1 MVTIFYVYLHMALS
15 KVNDGMNK
23 IYLTIKEGKVA
34 RKMGEEW
41 NYYNSVSG
49 SLKEIGTRTNK
60 FDEQE
65 CFIILDDAGERYQL
79 QLKQSSSY
87 FRAFASMADNID
99 VSKRLEFIPLLKEEG
114 GKKQVGLILMQ
125 DGASIKWAHTKNN
138 PNGMPQPQ
146 VLEKKNGE
154 KIYDWSERDAFL
166 LDKVNDL
173 NSKINSDSSHT
184 EDITVEDDDL
194 PF

>member
-1 MVTIFYVYLHMALS
+1 MALT
-15 KVNDGMNK
+15 KVNDGMSK

-34 RKMGEEW
+34 RKVGEEW
-41 NYYNSVSG
+41 NFYNSVSG

-65 CFIILDDAGERYQL
+65 CFVVLDDAGERYQL

-87 FRAFASMADNID
+87 FRAFASMAQNID
-99 VSKRLEFIPLLKEEG
+99 ISKRVEFVPLLKEEN
-114 GKKQVGLILMQ
+114 GKKQVGLVIMQ
-125 DGASIKWAHTKNN
+125 DGSAVKWAHTKAN
-138 PNGMPQPQ
+138 PNGMPEPQ

-166 LDKVNDL
+166 LDKVNEL
-173 NSKINSDSSHT
+173 NSRIGSDSSPT
-184 EDITVEDDDL
+184 ESVIDEDDDL